1 MFIKTNMEFE
11 NLLNEIEQVIVK
23 NNSLNND
30 TSINNNKESLKQ
42 VLYINSITQ
51 VEDLIKSVDRR

>member
-1 MFIKTNMEFE
+1 MEFE

-30 TSINNNKESLKQ
+30 TSINNNKE
-42 VLYINSITQ
+42 
-51 VEDLIKSVDRR
+51 E